1 MLENQMWRAVR
12 LVVDTGVHYKHWT
25 RAQMVQYFH
34 AHTAMDDITIQ
45 EEVDRYIAWPGQAP
59 AYDVGRLKILELRA
73 EAQKALGKN
82 FDLRAFHDEV
92 LDSGALPLDILQQ
105 RVEAWIQQQQ
115 KTAGQASSHK
125 ISSRTTEGN

>member
-1 MLENQMWRAVR
+1 
-12 LVVDTGVHYKHWT
+12 
-25 RAQMVQYFH
+25 
-34 AHTAMDDITIQ
+34 MDDITIQ
-45 EEVDRYIAWPGQAP
+45 EEVDRYIAWPGQAL
-59 AYDVGRLKILELRA
+59 AYDIGRLKIMELRA

-115 KTAGQASSHK
+115 QKSDGHARLQK